1 MPLVIF
7 IICGY
12 GIIIIKTIKKVFNMD
27 IYKLSLKNLRRNR
40 LRNLFAILRISFGVI
55 ILLVLVSSGL
65 GVNTFVKQANS
76 YLDSNGNGSQDIV
89 SSITNQIN
97 SLMGTNL
104 SNSVIVT
111 RLSGLLNNLVYVIDG
126 IASIVFLVGILDIIN
141 TMGFNFNERKRE
153 IGILKTLGFSRRQL
167 MMSLSLEA
175 GLLGLLG
182 SIIGV
187 VVGSAGVILLADFI
201 GIPISILIPP
211 WLIIGVIIITTILSM
226 ILGLVPS
233 WFAVE
238 IDIEE
243 ALTQ

>member
-1 MPLVIF
+1 
-7 IICGY
+7 
-12 GIIIIKTIKKVFNMD
+12 MD
-27 IYKLSLKNLRRNR
+27 IYRLSLKNLRRNK
-40 LRNLFAILRISFGVI
+40 LRNFFAILRISMGVI

-76 YLDSNGNGSQDIV
+76 YLDSNGNDSQEIV

-104 SNSVIVT
+104 NNSVIVT
-111 RLSGLLNNLVYVIDG
+111 QLSGLLNNLVYVIDA

-167 MMSLSLEA
+167 LMSLSFEA

-187 VVGSAGVILLADFI
+187 IVGSAGLIVLAGFI
-201 GIPISILIPP
+201 GIPTSILIPL
-211 WLIIGVIIITTILSM
+211 WLIIGVIIVTTVLSM
-226 ILGLVPS
+226 ILGLFPS
-233 WFAVE
+233 WFAV
-238 IDIEE
+238 DSNIEE
-243 ALTQ
+243 ALACE

>member
-1 MPLVIF
+1 
-7 IICGY
+7 
-12 GIIIIKTIKKVFNMD
+12 MD

-65 GVNTFVKQANS
+65 GLNTFVKQANS
-76 YLDSNGNGSQDIV
+76 YLDSNGNGSQEIV

-104 SNSVIVT
+104 SNSAIVT

-167 MMSLSLEA
+167 IMSLSLEA

-187 VVGSAGVILLADFI
+187 VVGSAGVSVLADFI
-201 GIPISILIPP
+201 GIPITILIPP

-226 ILGLVPS
+226 ILGLFPS

-243 ALTQ
+243 ALAQ

>member
-1 MPLVIF
+1 
-7 IICGY
+7 
-12 GIIIIKTIKKVFNMD
+12 MD

-76 YLDSNGNGSQDIV
+76 YLDSNGNGSQEIV

-111 RLSGLLNNLVYVIDG
+111 RLNGLLNNLVYIVDG

-167 MMSLSLEA
+167 IMSLSLEA

-187 VVGSAGVILLADFI
+187 VVGSAGLIVLADFI
-201 GIPISILIPP
+201 GIPTSILIPP
-211 WLIIGVIIITTILSM
+211 WLIIGVIMITTILSM
-226 ILGLVPS
+226 VLGLFPS

-238 IDIEE
+238 IDVEE
-243 ALTQ
+243 ALAQ

>member
-1 MPLVIF
+1 MV
-7 IICGY
+7 
-12 GIIIIKTIKKVFNMD
+12 T
-27 IYKLSLKNLRRNR
+27 
-40 LRNLFAILRISFGVI
+40 
-55 ILLVLVSSGL
+55 SSGL
-65 GVNTFVKQANS
+65 
-76 YLDSNGNGSQDIV
+76 I
-89 SSITNQIN
+89 
-97 SLMGTNL
+97 
-104 SNSVIVT
+104 
-111 RLSGLLNNLVYVIDG
+111 NNLVYVVDG

-167 MMSLSLEA
+167 IMSLSLEA

-187 VVGSAGVILLADFI
+187 VVGSVGVIVLADFI

-226 ILGLVPS
+226 ILGLFPS

-243 ALTQ
+243 ALAQ